1 MPNVTQEMITILC
14 AITQHL
20 PIGTNLAMLHLLWM
34 LTSGALLSSRGAL
47 FGALMN
53 IRLSPAAVRRAWV
66 ALRHGAWQIDDLMQH
81 WRKYVQAQGQWHV
94 HEYEGYRALAVDIT
108 AFWRPTLKGLKS
120 KHYHPQ
126 ANKALPAVVIG
137 LVGLVGDVFG
147 QRIALPKHITHT
159 DPKDPRELTLQTNL
173 LKQVAEILGVEE
185 IAVLDAGFKL
195 SAIQTAGIERYV
207 VRLPKNFTA
216 RRNEP
221 APYKGKG
228 RRPTYGLWVR
238 PLSRTRK
245 DKHIPATAPDRVIT
259 WEASGRIFRAEIWFN
274 LVLPGVE
281 LGPAADPF
289 TVFAIYDPRYTIP
302 WLLATPLDLSATSV
316 HGLYQDRWPVEQL
329 PLAAKHMVGAHRQFV
344 FAPQACQRLPELA
357 ILAGSVLTY
366 LAATLPAIPT
376 GFWDRNPRPTPG
388 RLRRALA
395 GLPFPKTY
403 PLPARFRKK
412 ASITAHLPKGVL
424 GHRRSKSRAA

>member
-14 AITQHL
+14 AINQQL

-34 LTSGALLSSRGAL
+34 LVSGALLSSRGAL
-47 FGALMN
+47 FGALAS
-53 IRLSPAAVRRAWV
+53 IGLSPAAVRRAW
-66 ALRHGAWQIDDLMQH
+66 AAMRYGAWQIDDLMQH
-81 WRKYVQAQGQWHV
+81 WREYVQAQEHWHV
-94 HEYEGYRALAVDIT
+94 HEYEGYRALAVDLT

-159 DPKDPRELTLQTNL
+159 DPQDPREIKLQTNV
-173 LKQVAEILGVEE
+173 LKQVAELLGEDE

-195 SAIQTAGIERYV
+195 SAILAAGIARYV

-228 RRPTYGLWVR
+228 RRPTYGSWVR
-238 PLSRTRK
+238 PLARTRK
-245 DKHIPATAPDRVIT
+245 GKRIPATAPDRVVT
-259 WEASGRIFRAEIWFN
+259 WEDAGRVFRAEIWLN
-274 LVLPGVE
+274 LVLPGVKP
-281 LGPAADPF
+281 GPTADSF
-289 TVFAIYDPRYTIP
+289 TVFAIYDPRYTTP
-302 WLLATPLDLSATSV
+302 WLLATPLDLSAPSV

-344 FAPQACQRLPELA
+344 FAPQSCQRLPELA

-395 GLPFPKTY
+395 GLPFPKSY

-412 ASITAHLPKGVL
+412 ASITDHLPKGIL